1 MTVRVDLKNKIATSM
16 DNVILKQGDIVKF
29 NDISEL
35 DPPVPERIALLR
47 LCAYG
52 EIVPDVGM
60 RLDDNTY
67 VVHEL

>member
-1 MTVRVDLKNKIATSM
+1 MTVRVDLISKTATSM
-16 DNVILKQGDIVKF
+16 DSVVLKQGDIVKF

-35 DPPVPERIALLR
+35 SPPVPERIALLR

-52 EIVPDVGM
+52 EIVPDIGM
-60 RLDDNTY
+60 KLNASTY